1 MARKQ
6 TGFYRFIA
14 AVLQTVMRVVTVP
27 TWRGAEHLPAGGF
40 LAVGNHVSNFDP
52 LTFAH
57 FLHGN
62 GVPPRFLAKSSL
74 FEVPVLGRMLRRLD
88 QIPVYRG
95 TAQAAEALVAAEA
108 ALAAGEGVAVFPE
121 GTLTRDPA
129 MWPMSGKTGVARLA
143 LRTRVPVIPVAQWGA
158 HLVLPPYTS
167 SFRPL
172 PRKPVTVVAGPP
184 VNLDDLYD
192 RPLEQEVLQEATR
205 RIMAAVTAQL
215 ADIRGA
221 TPPAE
226 PYDMRRDG
234 DPHAADD
241 AARAARKAA
250 RVAHK
255 ARGAA
260 RNAARRQRPA
270 APTPSEEAR

>member
-6 TGFYRFIA
+6 SGVYRFIA
-14 AVLQTVMRVVTVP
+14 HVVRPVMRAITVR
-27 TWRGAEHLPAGGF
+27 TWRGAEHLPPGGF
-40 LAVGNHVSNFDP
+40 LAVGNHVSNLDP
-52 LTFAH
+52 LTFGH
-57 FLHGN
+57 YLYDN
-62 GVPPRFLAKSSL
+62 GVPPKFLAKSSL
-74 FEVPVLGRMLRRLD
+74 FEVPVLGALFRAAD

-95 TAQAAEALVAAEA
+95 TAQAADALVAAEA

-129 MWPMSGKTGVARLA
+129 MWPMTGKTGVARLA
-143 LRTRVPVIPVAQWGA
+143 LRTRVPVIPIAQWGA
-158 HLVLPPYTS
+158 HRVLAPYTA

-192 RPLEQEVLQEATR
+192 RPLEHDVLQEATR

-215 ADIRGA
+215 AQIRGE
-221 TPPAE
+221 TPPSE

-234 DPHAADD
+234 DPRAAHD

-250 RVAHK
+250 
-255 ARGAA
+255 GAA
-260 RNAARRQRPA
+260 RRAARRQRRAA
-270 APTPSEEAR
+270 APRPEVSR

>member
-1 MARKQ
+1 MRVARKQ
-6 TGFYRFIA
+6 TGFYRFIT
-14 AVLQTVMRVVTVP
+14 VILRTVMRVVTVP
-27 TWRGAEHLPAGGF
+27 SWRGREHLPPGGF
-40 LAVGNHVSNFDP
+40 IAVGNHVSNFDP

-57 FLHGN
+57 FLHGS

-95 TAQAAEALVAAEA
+95 TAQAADALVAAEA

-129 MWPMSGKTGVARLA
+129 MWPMTGKTGAARLA
-143 LRTRVPVIPVAQWGA
+143 LLSRVPVIPIAQWGA
-158 HLVLPPYTS
+158 HLVLPPYTAR
-167 SFRPL
+167 FRPW

-192 RPLEQEVLQEATR
+192 RPLEREVLQEATR
-205 RIMAAVTAQL
+205 RIMAAVTDQL
-215 ADIRGA
+215 AEIRGE
-221 TPPAE
+221 TPPGE

-234 DPHAADD
+234 DPCAAHD

-250 RVAHK
+250 
-255 ARGAA
+255 ARRAA
-260 RNAARRQRPA
+260 R
-270 APTPSEEAR
+270 